1 MEAKEL
7 KSKYTELVKAY
18 CSCPS
23 DANIEAI
30 EAFEE
35 ANPEVEYLPTG
46 TVFMNVLG
54 IKFD

>member
-23 DANIEAI
+23 DATIEAI
-30 EAFEE
+30 EAFE
-35 ANPEVEYLPTG
+35 AAYPEVDDIPAG